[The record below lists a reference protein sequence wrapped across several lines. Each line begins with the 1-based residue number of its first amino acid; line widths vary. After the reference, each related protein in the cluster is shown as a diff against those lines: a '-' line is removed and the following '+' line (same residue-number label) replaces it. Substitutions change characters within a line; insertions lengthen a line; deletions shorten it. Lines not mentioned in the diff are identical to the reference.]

1 MATQA
6 HASITTTKGSAFDML
21 SPKLEWIID
30 SGATDHTTFDP
41 SQLISRK
48 PSTQSVTSSQGR
60 RLITVLDGANSTNW
74 TGCWIVRPR
83 LIKLSQQVEL
93 VLRGRKTKFGY
104 GINVLGMPRSGPA
117 QIATLTGAQCF
128 VTFIDDCTRMTW
140 VSLLKSEGEVSLTFQ
155 QFHKMDIVSTTSLK
169 PRF

>member
-6 HASITTTKGSAFDML
+6 HVSIATTKCSTFHMS

-30 SGATDHTTFDP
+30 SDATDHMTFDP

-48 PSTQSVTSSQGR
+48 PSTQSVVSNANKIFTGKTIDCGAR
-60 RLITVLDGANSTNW
+60 RANSTTW
-74 TGCWIVRPR
+74 TGHRIVRPR

-104 GINVLGMPRSGPA
+104 GINVLGMSRSV
-117 QIATLTGAQCF
+117 I
-128 VTFIDDCTRMTW
+128 
-140 VSLLKSEGEVSLTFQ
+140 
-155 QFHKMDIVSTTSLK
+155 
-169 PRF
+169 